1 MILLILISTLGGSVF
16 VPQKNVDHLTNRPS
30 APVAAVAAPA
40 PAPSE
45 PRQTFPFSIE
55 PFDNSATYASI

>member
-16 VPQKNVDHLTNRPS
+16 VPQKNVDHLTNRP
-30 APVAAVAAPA
+30 PTVVAAA

>member
-16 VPQKNVDHLTNRPS
+16 VPQKNVDHLTNRQPTV
-30 APVAAVAAPA
+30 VAAVAAA

-45 PRQTFPFSIE
+45 PQHTFPFSIE

>member
-30 APVAAVAAPA
+30 AAVAAPA

>member
-16 VPQKNVDHLTNRPS
+16 VPQKDVDHLTNHPS
-30 APVAAVAAPA
+30 VDVAVAAPA